1 VRLRDAFRSS
11 DAKGPY
17 VRHLFATIADRYDVI
32 TVALSYGRDRAWK
45 RRLVALA
52 GPLDGRRAADLAC
65 GTGDIALLL
74 GDRGARVIGLDIT
87 PRMLALARQ
96 KPWAGRAPPA
106 FVLGDMSDLPFED
119 ASFDVVTTGY
129 GLRNVPQLTRAVQ
142 EVARVL
148 RPGGMFLSLDFNR
161 PQSAGIRLVY
171 YAYLTLVGS
180 AFGWILHGNADTYRY
195 IPESIRH
202 YPGARAVVNILENHG
217 FRDARWYPVLHGLMA
232 IHEARRG

>member
-1 VRLRDAFRSS
+1 VRLRDALRSS

-17 VRHLFATIADRYDVI
+17 VRKLFATIADRYDAI
-32 TVALSYGRDRAWK
+32 TAVLSYGRDRAWK
-45 RRLVALA
+45 RRLVGLA

-74 GDRGARVIGLDIT
+74 CARGARVIALDVT
-87 PRMLALARQ
+87 PRMLVLARQ
-96 KPWAGRAPPA
+96 KPSPGRTPPT
-106 FVLGDMSDLPFED
+106 FVLGDMSDLPFAD

-148 RPGGMFLSLDFNR
+148 RPGGLFLSLDFNR
-161 PQSAGIRLVY
+161 PQNAGIRLVY
-171 YAYLTLVGS
+171 HTYLTLVGS
-180 AFGWILHGNADTYRY
+180 TLGWILHGNADTYRY

-202 YPGARAVVNILENHG
+202 YPGARAVVNILQNHG
-217 FRDARWYPVLHGLMA
+217 FREARWYPVLHGLMA